1 MNNEKIKC
9 GLYVRVSSRNQ
20 VDKEYN
26 SLESQRE
33 KLEAYCK
40 SQEDFQVYRVYED
53 GAFSGENMDR
63 PALQA
68 MLQDIRL
75 GKINKVMVYK
85 LDRLT
90 RSRRDFERIY
100 EICQKPNVA
109 ILSIT
114 QSYDTSTPSGRL
126 LRNLIVE
133 FSQYERD
140 MIADRTRDKMLQ
152 RAEKGM
158 WNGGNAPFGYKVEN
172 KKLIPHP
179 EESSIVQLIFQQYSK
194 EASQAKVR
202 ELLRLRGHK
211 FRNGKDW
218 DKGTIFHILNNPIY
232 CGKIRYKD
240 QIFQGE
246 HEPLIEESLFTRAES
261 LSPQRTHTKT
271 KLEKAFLLKGLIRCP
286 DCGAMTPHYT
296 QKRRKDGTPSR
307 IYYYRCSKTMHFDNS
322 VCKLKSVNADEV
334 ESFVIRSLS
343 EISHNEAYVDETLA
357 TLNANL
363 KVKTAHKEK
372 ETESLKGRLGEL
384 DGQIDRYVKAIGEG
398 SISVHLMEKQIKG
411 LMEDKKKIE
420 SQLETLEQ
428 DINKKVFEEFDVKLV
443 KQSLKRFRDSFES
456 LGTEEKTE
464 TIQTL
469 LQSVLV
475 QPNKITLEVYELPVF
490 PSGSQ
495 KRLKW
500 LPGLDSNRSVL
511 CFKFFHSKPLANR
524 PYPKTKKP

>member
-158 WNGGNAPFGYKVEN
+158 
-172 KKLIPHP
+172 
-179 EESSIVQLIFQQYSK
+179 
-194 EASQAKVR
+194 
-202 ELLRLRGHK
+202 
-211 FRNGKDW
+211 
-218 DKGTIFHILNNPIY
+218 
-232 CGKIRYKD
+232 
-240 QIFQGE
+240 
-246 HEPLIEESLFTRAES
+246 
-261 LSPQRTHTKT
+261 
-271 KLEKAFLLKGLIRCP
+271 
-286 DCGAMTPHYT
+286 
-296 QKRRKDGTPSR
+296 
-307 IYYYRCSKTMHFDNS
+307 
-322 VCKLKSVNADEV
+322 
-334 ESFVIRSLS
+334 
-343 EISHNEAYVDETLA
+343 
-357 TLNANL
+357 
-363 KVKTAHKEK
+363 
-372 ETESLKGRLGEL
+372 
-384 DGQIDRYVKAIGEG
+384 
-398 SISVHLMEKQIKG
+398 
-411 LMEDKKKIE
+411 
-420 SQLETLEQ
+420 
-428 DINKKVFEEFDVKLV
+428 
-443 KQSLKRFRDSFES
+443 
-456 LGTEEKTE
+456 
-464 TIQTL
+464 
-469 LQSVLV
+469 
-475 QPNKITLEVYELPVF
+475 
-490 PSGSQ
+490 
-495 KRLKW
+495 
-500 LPGLDSNRSVL
+500 
-511 CFKFFHSKPLANR
+511 
-524 PYPKTKKP
+524 